1 MRLLTMRLITSC
13 RASSNVSKSKKSKKD
28 INRSNRI
35 GKPSSRKKRP
45 IILKFVWFYDAYKA
59 YLNKKRVKDS
69 RISITQ
75 SLTAYR
81 IGRFKK
87 ARGDHGFQ
95 ILSTQDDEILFK
107 ENDLISYNCLKS
119 YHQGNAP
126 LIFVKIK
133 TYSIDTLNFY
143 QTLYFRS

>member
-1 MRLLTMRLITSC
+1 M
-13 RASSNVSKSKKSKKD
+13 SKSKKSKKD
-28 INRSNRI
+28 IDRSNRI

-45 IILKFVWFYDAYKA
+45 ILLKFVWYNDPYKA

-81 IGRFKK
+81 MGRFKK
-87 ARGDHGFQ
+87 ARGEHGFQ
-95 ILSTQDDEILFK
+95 IVSTQDGEILFK

-126 LIFVKIK
+126 LIFVKIR
-133 TYSIDTLNFY
+133 TYSVDTLNFY